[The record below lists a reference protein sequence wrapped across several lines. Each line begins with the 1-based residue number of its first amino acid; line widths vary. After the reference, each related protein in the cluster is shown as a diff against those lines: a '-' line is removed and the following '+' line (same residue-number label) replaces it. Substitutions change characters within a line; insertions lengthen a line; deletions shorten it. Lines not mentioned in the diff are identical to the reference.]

1 MKNLKLLTIVFIFAT
16 VFISSC
22 KKKFDLPAEPSPIAN
37 SGTVTIDSLK
47 KKYASYY
54 ITYSVS
60 PTKLFRFSDDATLTC
75 TVTADETSGNI
86 YKGVFVEDAT
96 GTMLV
101 KLLNSG
107 GLGVGDKIQINLR
120 NIALDDYGKMIQLD
134 SVDIEKSITKISS
147 GHAVTPTKMSF
158 NQMMS
163 INSWGL
169 LKYQGKLVMLD
180 SVEFAAGDK
189 GKSFADSINK
199 FSMDR
204 ILQNTLGQQ
213 VVVRTSGYSNFAKNK
228 IPCGKGSIIAL
239 VGEYNGDVQLTIRD
253 FNEVKLLNNNCPLL
267 VKGFDDFQTIEYGG
281 WSTYNVTAN
290 INWTVGSY
298 GGRIYGNITSYPS
311 NAACETWL
319 ISPPFDISNAPSPKF
334 SFVSAYNYSG
344 LPLQVYVST
353 NYNSGAPNTATWTLL
368 NPTLS
373 GGSFQWTSSGIISLN
388 AYKSATTRVAFKYS
402 TTGSGSTWEVDD
414 IAVYSE

>member
-120 NIALDDYGKMIQLD
+120 NIALDD
-134 SVDIEKSITKISS
+134 
-147 GHAVTPTKMSF
+147 
-158 NQMMS
+158 
-163 INSWGL
+163 
-169 LKYQGKLVMLD
+169 
-180 SVEFAAGDK
+180 
-189 GKSFADSINK
+189 
-199 FSMDR
+199 
-204 ILQNTLGQQ
+204 
-213 VVVRTSGYSNFAKNK
+213 
-228 IPCGKGSIIAL
+228 
-239 VGEYNGDVQLTIRD
+239 
-253 FNEVKLLNNNCPLL
+253 
-267 VKGFDDFQTIEYGG
+267 
-281 WSTYNVTAN
+281 
-290 INWTVGSY
+290 
-298 GGRIYGNITSYPS
+298 
-311 NAACETWL
+311 
-319 ISPPFDISNAPSPKF
+319 
-334 SFVSAYNYSG
+334 
-344 LPLQVYVST
+344 
-353 NYNSGAPNTATWTLL
+353 
-368 NPTLS
+368 
-373 GGSFQWTSSGIISLN
+373 
-388 AYKSATTRVAFKYS
+388 
-402 TTGSGSTWEVDD
+402 
-414 IAVYSE
+414 